1 MNDFMTSTSVI
12 NLSTPI
18 HNDLTAFFLLFVE
31 EVKKYAGYD
40 ALNQRE
46 GEIAQEKEILRDEA
60 ISVIK
65 EGIKREKA
73 NLSRIGFISAKTE
86 RLKRYEEKLSVAE
99 HRLSALNDEHRNIE
113 YQKATKEI
121 LQHLKKDFGEETLFV
136 SYDDFEKVL
145 NKYNLIC
152 GRLSDYK
159 GVLPEHKM
167 SDIRRVLSMEIPEF
181 WKDKISELVSAYD
194 VIISPFRNGFRK
206 YDPLEFD
213 YRFSL
218 LVSGSYPEG
227 YTAHIGNF
235 VKFFIAAPAHEMKTK
250 EEIQEEAERRARD
263 PFICAHTKW
272 GIIIFTKWGEEA
284 EDKIIKKYEK

>member
-1 MNDFMTSTSVI
+1 MNDFMKSTSVL

-73 NLSRIGFISAKTE
+73 NLSKIGFRNAKSE

-99 HRLSALNDEHRNIE
+99 HRISALNDEHGYIE
-113 YQKATKEI
+113 YQKTTKEI

-136 SYDDFEKVL
+136 RYDDFEKVL
-145 NKYNLIC
+145 NKYNLVC
-152 GRLSDYK
+152 GRISDYK
-159 GVLPEHKM
+159 GVLPEYKM
-167 SDIRRVLSMEIPEF
+167 ADIRRVLSMDIPEF
-181 WKDKISELVSAYD
+181 WEDKISELVSAYD
-194 VIISPFRNGFRK
+194 VRPSVYRDKYRK

-213 YRFSL
+213 YRFPFFI
-218 LVSGSYPEG
+218 GESYPEG
-227 YTAHIGNF
+227 YAVHIGSF

-263 PFICAHTKW
+263 PFICAHTKC

-284 EDKIIKKYEK
+284 EDEIIKKYEK